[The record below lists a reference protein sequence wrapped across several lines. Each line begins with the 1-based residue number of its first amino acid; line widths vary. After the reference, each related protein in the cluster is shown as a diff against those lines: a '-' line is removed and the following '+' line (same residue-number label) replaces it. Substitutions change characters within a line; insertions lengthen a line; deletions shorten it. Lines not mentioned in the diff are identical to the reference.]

1 MRLVISGTV
10 GVGKSTTAEALV
22 KKLEEKGYKVH
33 YLSEETAVSPYLS
46 YFYNEPN
53 KWAFLAQTD
62 FLMERFKQ
70 WMVDENFRKSEEA
83 NGNKVI
89 TVYDRHIID
98 DYIFAEL
105 NSIKKHINNLHSI
118 TYQVIYKELL
128 EKIEESGSQP
138 DYLLLLEADLSTIVK
153 RLKGRGREAEMDTN
167 EDYWRDLYES
177 YYNKPK
183 FINHFEKHVKHVV
196 KIDTENLSTEQVVDN
211 IITKIKA

>member
-22 KKLEEKGYKVH
+22 KKLEEKGYTVH

-46 YFYNEPN
+46 YFYHEPE

-70 WMVDENFRKSEEA
+70 WMVDENFRAEKEK
-83 NGNKVI
+83 NGEKVI

-105 NSIKKHINNLHSI
+105 NSIKEHINNLHSI

-128 EKIEESGSQP
+128 EKITESETKP
-138 DYLLLLEADLSTIVK
+138 DYLLLLKADLSTIVD
-153 RLKGRGREAEMDTN
+153 RLKGRGREAEMDTD
-167 EDYWRDLYES
+167 EDYWRDLYDS
-177 YYNKPK
+177 YYVKPK
-183 FINHFEKHVKHVV
+183 FINHFNKHVKNVV
-196 KIDTENLSTEQVVDN
+196 NIDTEKLSTDQIVDN
-211 IITKIKA
+211 IIKETNL